1 MFLLK
6 KLISAFLLPIPI
18 GLFLLL
24 ISFIYLMFNSYKKA
38 KIFLFLGLSWFLF
51 FSFQPISNALLAPL
65 ENTHKALLE
74 TPKVNYI
81 LVLGSGHKSN
91 ESLSITSQVKMVGIN
106 RLVEGIR
113 HYKNLENVK
122 LIVSGYSSN
131 DENSHALMQEKLAI
145 SLGVNPNDIIRL
157 DTPKDTKEEA
167 IEVKKI
173 VGDNELIL
181 VTSASHMK
189 RTVLLFQKEG
199 LEVFPSPTNHLAYKD
214 DSYSAYFSAKYIR
227 NCEIAIHEYLGLLY
241 SYLSK
246 DLIDLQFKHI
256 D

>member
-1 MFLLK
+1 MFFLK
-6 KLISAFLLPIPI
+6 KIISAFVLPIPI

-38 KIFLFLGLSWFLF
+38 KIFLFLGLSCFLF

-81 LVLGSGHKSN
+81 LVLGSGHKSDDR
-91 ESLSITSQVKMVGIN
+91 LAITSEVKMVGIN

-113 HYKNLENVK
+113 HYENLGNAK
-122 LIVSGYSSN
+122 LIVSGYSAT

-145 SLGVNPNDIIRL
+145 SLGVNPKDIIRL
-157 DTPKDTKEEA
+157 DTPKDTQEEA
-167 IEVKKI
+167 VEAKKI
-173 VGDNELIL
+173 VGDNKLIL

-189 RTVLLFQKEG
+189 RSFLLFEKEG
-199 LEVFPSPTNHLAYKD
+199 LNVIASPTNHLAYED
-214 DSYSAYFSAKYIR
+214 DAYSAYLSARNLR
-227 NCEIAIHEYLGLLY
+227 NCETAIHEYLGLLY
-241 SYLSK
+241 SYLRNE
-246 DLIDLQFKHI
+246 I
-256 D
+256 

>member
-1 MFLLK
+1 MFFLK
-6 KLISAFLLPIPI
+6 KIISAFVLPIPI

-38 KIFLFLGLSWFLF
+38 KIFLFLGLSCFLF

-81 LVLGSGHKSN
+81 LVLGSGHKSDKN
-91 ESLSITSQVKMVGIN
+91 LSITSQVKMVGIN

-113 HYKNLENVK
+113 HYKNLENAK
-122 LIVSGYSSN
+122 LIVSGYSVT
-131 DENSHALMQEKLAI
+131 DENSHAFMQEKLAI
-145 SLGVNPNDIIRL
+145 SLGVKQEDIIRL

-167 IEVKKI
+167 IEAKKI

-189 RTVLLFQKEG
+189 RSFLLFKKEG
-199 LEVFPSPTNHLAYKD
+199 LNVIASPTNHLAYED
-214 DSYSAYFSAKYIR
+214 DSYSAYFSAKNLR
-227 NCEIAIHEYLGLLY
+227 NCEMAIHEYLGLLY
-241 SYLSK
+241 SYLK
-246 DLIDLQFKHI
+246 NDIW
-256 D
+256 